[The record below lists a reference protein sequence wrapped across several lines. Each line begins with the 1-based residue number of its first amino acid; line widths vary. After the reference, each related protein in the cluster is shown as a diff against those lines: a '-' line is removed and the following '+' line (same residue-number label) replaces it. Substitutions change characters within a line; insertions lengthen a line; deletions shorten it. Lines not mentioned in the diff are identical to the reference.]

1 MDCTLFLLLSIKG
14 FCRICLFL
22 AIKFKQSQILVF
34 WNGWGPFDLDWSLTI
49 EFFIAISE
57 KYACLNVTD
66 SLQAKLS
73 RSDRIFGNILISKAE
88 GGEN

>member
-1 MDCTLFLLLSIKG
+1 MINVRDWGGLGLTLKCTHQSNLL
-14 FCRICLFL
+14 
-22 AIKFKQSQILVF
+22 
-34 WNGWGPFDLDWSLTI
+34 DLDWSLTI